1 MSGRLPL
8 AAALLML
15 FLAACAGQQP
25 RPPAAGSWEEHSARL
40 EAFTHWTA
48 EGKIALRSPD
58 QSEAAS
64 MRWQQDGGASR
75 LSLSGP
81 LGAGATSLY
90 SDGHSLVIRQG
101 EEVTTW
107 DLASETKILE
117 EKTGWDLPLLALPY
131 WIKGV
136 PAPGLPVQGSEQ
148 GPDPALL
155 QVLRQDGWV
164 IRYEAYSNYG
174 QFTLPTLLRLQHKDT
189 SLRLII
195 RTWKVT
201 PG

>member
-1 MSGRLPL
+1 M
-8 AAALLML
+8 
-15 FLAACAGQQP
+15 AACAGQQP
-25 RPPAAGSWEEHSARL
+25 LPPAGSWEEHSAGL
-40 EAFTHWTA
+40 QTFTHWTA

-58 QSEAAS
+58 QSESAS
-64 MRWQQDGGASR
+64 MRWQQDGAASR

-81 LGAGATSLY
+81 LGVAATSLY
-90 SDGHSLVIRQG
+90 SDGRSLVIRQG
-101 EEVTTW
+101 EDVTTW
-107 DLASETKILE
+107 DLASETPILE

-155 QVLRQDGWV
+155 QVLRQDDWV
-164 IRYEAYSNYG
+164 IRYEDYAVFG
-174 QFTLPTLLRLQHKDT
+174 QFTLPTALRLQHQDT

-195 RTWKVT
+195 RSWQAT
-201 PG
+201 PD

>member
-1 MSGRLPL
+1 M
-8 AAALLML
+8 
-15 FLAACAGQQP
+15 LAACAGQQP
-25 RPPAAGSWEEHSARL
+25 RPPAAGSWEEHSAGL
-40 EAFTHWTA
+40 QAFNRWTA
-48 EGKIALRSPD
+48 EGKIALRSPE
-58 QSEAAS
+58 QSESAS
-64 MRWQQDGGASR
+64 MRWQQDGASSR

-90 SDGHSLVIRQG
+90 SDGRSLVIRQG

-107 DLASETKILE
+107 DLASETTILE
-117 EKTGWDLPLLALPY
+117 EKTGWDLPLLALRY

-148 GPDPALL
+148 GPEPALL

-164 IRYEAYSNYG
+164 IRYEDYADFG
-174 QFTLPTLLRLQHKDT
+174 QFTLPTALRLQHQDT

-195 RTWKVT
+195 RTWQVT
-201 PG
+201 PD